1 MSQYEPA
8 PADHCF
14 VYQSGGWPDS
24 IRGREEREMIRR
36 SMDAAENSWTL
47 ITGRLLGHHEIISC
61 HFPFSLQN
69 GKPRPRESQGGTC
82 PETHRELKPEPG
94 VGRERS
100 QTSQGSWLPLRC
112 FSKGVDQRGSGG
124 PDGQGHCHHVGQGE
138 GSNEGHMSPVQQGAE
153 VRELSTIGRGHT

>member
-36 SMDAAENSWTL
+36 SMDGAENSWTL

-82 PETHRELKPEPG
+82 PETHRELKPEPR

-112 FSKGVDQRGSGG
+112 FSKGVDQQGSCR
-124 PDGQGHCHHVGQGE
+124 PDGQGHCR
-138 GSNEGHMSPVQQGAE
+138 PCRA
-153 VRELSTIGRGHT
+153 GRGKQRGTYVPGPTGCGGERA

>member
-1 MSQYEPA
+1 MSQSEPA

-94 VGRERS
+94 VGRENLRLLKAAGSLSAASQRVSISEAPADLTAKDTATMSGREREATRDICPRS
-100 QTSQGSWLPLRC
+100 N
-112 FSKGVDQRGSGG
+112 GVR
-124 PDGQGHCHHVGQGE
+124 
-138 GSNEGHMSPVQQGAE
+138 
-153 VRELSTIGRGHT
+153 R